1 MNVLLSPLNLA
12 RFQFAFV
19 VVRHFLLPAFTSGL
33 TGDGEGTQGRRVVD
47 ADEGGALCAAG

>member
-19 VVRHFLLPAFTSGL
+19 VVRHFLLPAFTIGL
-33 TGDGEGTQGRRVVD
+33 AGDGEGTQGRRVVD